1 MSVRMGFLDLLVVL
15 TEVGDIYR
23 INFFGLPP
31 IRSYLSGSKQSCTRK
46 KIMYTSL
53 FDTLVADSFFSPM
66 RTVYVVSDSQLEEIK
81 HKQRQEEL
89 DNLEASRKR
98 LEENYQSRIKILD
111 ERQHELQEE
120 LKALAPAEKKTE
132 LPAEETEKCAVKA

>member
-1 MSVRMGFLDLLVVL
+1 
-15 TEVGDIYR
+15 
-23 INFFGLPP
+23 
-31 IRSYLSGSKQSCTRK
+31 
-46 KIMYTSL
+46 MYTSL
-53 FDTLVADSFFSPM
+53 FDTLVAESFFSPM

-120 LKALAPAEKKTE
+120 LKALTPAEKKTK
-132 LPAEETEKCAVKA
+132 LPAEESEKCAVKA

>member
-1 MSVRMGFLDLLVVL
+1 
-15 TEVGDIYR
+15 
-23 INFFGLPP
+23 
-31 IRSYLSGSKQSCTRK
+31 
-46 KIMYTSL
+46 MYTSL
-53 FDTLVADSFFSPM
+53 IDALVADSFFSPM

-120 LKALAPAEKKTE
+120 LKALVPAEKKTK
-132 LPAEETEKCAVKA
+132 LTAEETEKCAV

>member
-1 MSVRMGFLDLLVVL
+1 
-15 TEVGDIYR
+15 
-23 INFFGLPP
+23 
-31 IRSYLSGSKQSCTRK
+31 
-46 KIMYTSL
+46 MYTSL

-66 RTVYVVSDSQLEEIK
+66 KTVYVVSDSQLEEIK

-98 LEENYQSRIKILD
+98 LEETYQSRIKIMD

-120 LKALAPAEKKTE
+120 LKALVPAEKKTK
-132 LPAEETEKCAVKA
+132 LPAEETEKCAVKD

>member
-1 MSVRMGFLDLLVVL
+1 
-15 TEVGDIYR
+15 
-23 INFFGLPP
+23 
-31 IRSYLSGSKQSCTRK
+31 
-46 KIMYTSL
+46 MYTSL

-81 HKQRQEEL
+81 YKQRQEEL

-111 ERQHELQEE
+111 EREHELQEE
-120 LKALAPAEKKTE
+120 LKALVPAEKKTK
-132 LPAEETEKCAVKA
+132 LPAEETEKCAV

>member
-1 MSVRMGFLDLLVVL
+1 
-15 TEVGDIYR
+15 
-23 INFFGLPP
+23 
-31 IRSYLSGSKQSCTRK
+31 
-46 KIMYTSL
+46 MYTSL
-53 FDTLVADSFFSPM
+53 FDAFIADSFFSPK
-66 RTVYVVSDSQLEEIK
+66 RTVYVVSDSQLKEIK

-89 DNLEASRKR
+89 DNLEASRER

-132 LPAEETEKCAVKA
+132 LAAEKTERCAVKA